1 MPLAANSRLG
11 PYEIKSLLGL
21 GGMGEVY
28 RARDS
33 RLNRDVA
40 IKVLR
45 EEGVSSADRRSRFE
59 REARAV
65 AALNHP
71 NIVAVYDFGVEG
83 GKQFIVSELV
93 EGESLRSLVNK
104 PVPVRKLV
112 EIGAQIADG
121 LAAAHAAR
129 VVHRDLKPENIMIGK
144 DGRVK
149 ILDFG
154 LSRQAYSNRPANTA
168 EETFVTDVDSTRK
181 LTEEGTVIGTAAYM
195 SPEQATG
202 KAVDYRSDQFSLGLV
217 LHEMAT
223 GKQAFARNSRVETMA
238 AIVRDEPPVI
248 EEKVP
253 APLRWTIDRCLQKE
267 PEQRYESTRDLH
279 GDLKNLRDHLS
290 ESYTSGEFTPVS
302 QQMKARRWVLIA
314 ACTSCMVLTGLL
326 GYLIKSTRQDIGNY
340 RYTRIAT
347 DAEAAIWSPDGK
359 ATTYRGTVNG
369 VDQVFL
375 RYLNSPNAIQ
385 LTHEKFH
392 VWPLGWS
399 SDRSHIIVLGDKEAG
414 REAPLPFR
422 LSSVPTVGGEL
433 EPIMDT
439 DCVDCSLS
447 PDGKAYAA
455 FMKGKDNSYSVEV
468 SDPLGSPM
476 RPYAPAPFTSKD
488 ARFAVLY
495 FSQDGRSI
503 LLFRVGDNQQPESWV
518 LPYPADNKGP
528 HRVLQNL
535 SGFGGFD
542 DRSFGWMPDSRHIVV
557 SQTTAEYSPSH
568 LWMADIASNELTPLT
583 TGTDDEIYPTVSPD
597 GKSLLF
603 TRPHTEAKITSVSVQ
618 NGSAQTLVDSG
629 GLNLM
634 ANWSAN
640 QLKLAWVTD
649 RNGPGEIWIRM
660 PDGSERPVVTPADF
674 PAGTVKWYNAPALSP
689 DGNRLIYGSTDRAG
703 AVRLWIS
710 ALSGGPPVRLTD
722 VEPSS
727 EDGGSWSPDGSH
739 FVYMQSEAGQY
750 SLMVVRTG
758 GRAKPILLREKVKA
772 ALPDWSRAGDWIS
785 YEDEKGWNLISPD
798 GKMSKFLGK
807 IDAPKLIFSRDG
819 KLLYGIQASETDV
832 YRDSATL
839 FSLDPGT
846 LKQKVIKELSKD
858 LKPDPGGTF
867 SLAPD
872 GKSVVYTLYK
882 RRYDSW
888 MLQGYG
894 QPGWVDRFSGVFRR

>member
-11 PYEIKSLLGL
+11 PYEIKSSLGV

-45 EEGVSSADRRSRFE
+45 EEGACSADRRSRFE

-83 GKQFIVSELV
+83 DQQFIVSELV

-154 LSRQAYSNRPANTA
+154 LSRQAYPNRPANNA
-168 EETFVTDVDSTRK
+168 EETFVTDVDATRN

-202 KAVDYRSDQFSLGLV
+202 RAVDYRSDQFSLGLV

-302 QQMKARRWVLIA
+302 QQVKARRWVLIA

-326 GYLIKSTRQDIGNY
+326 GYLIKPTGQDIGNY

-359 ATTYRGTVNG
+359 AVTYRGEVND

-385 LTHEKFH
+385 LTHEKLD

-399 SDRSHIIVLGDKEAG
+399 SDRSHIIVLGDKETG
-414 REAPLPFR
+414 RGEPLPFR

-439 DCVDCSLS
+439 DCIDCSLS

-455 FMKGKDNSYSVEV
+455 FMKGQDNSYSVEV

-476 RPYAPAPFTSKD
+476 RPYTPAPFTSKE
-488 ARFAVLY
+488 ARFSDLS

-503 LLFRVGDNQQPESWV
+503 LLFRVGDNHQPESWV
-518 LPYPADNKGP
+518 LPYPADSKGP

-535 SGFGGFD
+535 SGFD
-542 DRSFGWMPDSRHIVV
+542 DRTFGWMPDSRHIVV
-557 SQTTAEYSPSH
+557 SQRTTLDSPSH
-568 LWMADIASNELTPLT
+568 LWMADSQSNELTPLT
-583 TGTDDEIYPTVSPD
+583 TGTDDEVDPKVSPD
-597 GKSLLF
+597 GKSLLS
-603 TRPHTEAKITSVSVQ
+603 TRSHEETKVTSLSVQ

-634 ANWSAN
+634 PNWSPN
-640 QLKLAWVTD
+640 QPKLTWVTD

-660 PDGSERPVVTPADF
+660 PDGSERPVVTTADF
-674 PAGTVKWYNAPALSP
+674 PAGTVRWYYNPTLSP
-689 DGNRLIYGSTDRAG
+689 DGNRLIYASIDRAG
-703 AVRLWIS
+703 ARRLWIS

-727 EDGGSWSPDGSH
+727 EYGGRWSPDDSH
-739 FVYMQSEAGQY
+739 FVYLQSEAGHW
-750 SLMVVRTG
+750 SLMVVRTSG
-758 GRAKPILLREKVKA
+758 GAKPILLREKVKA
-772 ALPDWSRAGDWIS
+772 TLPDWSRAGDWIS

-807 IDAPKLIFSRDG
+807 IATPNLIFSRDG
-819 KLLYGIQASETDV
+819 KLLYGILASYTDA
-832 YRDSATL
+832 YRDRATL

-858 LKPDPGGTF
+858 LKPGGGGF

-872 GKSVVYTLYK
+872 GESFVYYTYK
-882 RRYDSW
+882 LHHDIW
-888 MLQGYG
+888 MLQGYR
-894 QPGWVDRFSGVFRR
+894 QPGWFDRFSGVFGR